1 MNLQQLSP
9 KQLLK
14 ASVVVAVITIA
25 LKTLAW
31 YVTGSV
37 ALLSDAMESLVNLAS
52 AAFALWMVS
61 IAERPADED
70 HPFGH
75 YKAEYFSSGF
85 EGFLILAAAVAII
98 VAASY
103 RLFSPQPLEQV
114 GLGLALSLVS
124 TAINGALAWLM
135 LRVGR
140 AKRSIALEADARHLM
155 TDVWTTLGVVVGIV
169 AVWAT
174 GWLWLDAAVA
184 IAVALNIVREGVHLM
199 WRSSQGLMDEA
210 MDAQDLQAIHA
221 VLQSF
226 ATQKPNDKG
235 GADIL
240 RFDHL
245 HTRKAGQRC
254 FVDVH
259 MHMPA
264 SWTLGRA
271 AALRGNV
278 EQALMDAVPGLRA
291 AIQLLPNDVES
302 REEINRAQD
311 ALQ

>member
-1 MNLQQLSP
+1 MFVATHAMNLNALTP

-14 ASVVVAVITIA
+14 ASVAVAVLTIA

-31 YVTGSV
+31 HLTGSV
-37 ALLSDAMESLVNLAS
+37 ALLSDAMESLVNLVS
-52 AAFALWMVS
+52 AVFALWMVS
-61 IAERPADED
+61 IAQRPADDD

-75 YKAEYFSSGF
+75 DKAEYFSSGF

-103 RLFSPQPLEQV
+103 RLMQPQPLEQV
-114 GLGLALSLVS
+114 GIGLALSLVS
-124 TAINGALAWLM
+124 TAINAALAGLM

-155 TDVWTTLGVVVGIV
+155 TDVWTTLGVVVGII

-210 MDAQDLQAIHA
+210 MDAADLQAIRA
-221 VLQSF
+221 VLASF
-226 ATQKPNDKG
+226 ETQHN
-235 GADIL
+235 GAEIL

-278 EQALMDAVPGLRA
+278 EQALIDAVPGTQA
-291 AIQLLPNDVES
+291 AIELLPSNVEPHHI
-302 REEINRAQD
+302 R
-311 ALQ
+311 

>member
-1 MNLQQLSP
+1 MKITALSTLTP

-14 ASVVVAVITIA
+14 ASVAVAVLTIA

-31 YVTGSV
+31 YLTGSV

-52 AAFALWMVS
+52 AAFALWMLS
-61 IAERPADED
+61 IAERPADDD

-85 EGFLILAAAVAII
+85 EGFLILAAALAII
-98 VAASY
+98 VTASY
-103 RLFSPQPLEQV
+103 RLMHPQPLEQL
-114 GLGLALSLVS
+114 GIGLALSLLS
-124 TAINGALAWLM
+124 TAVNVALALLM

-155 TDVWTTLGVVVGIV
+155 TDVWTTLGVVVGII

-210 MDAQDLQAIHA
+210 MDAADLQAIRA
-221 VLQSF
+221 VLESF
-226 ATQKPNDKG
+226 EIQHRSAG
-235 GADIL
+235 IL
-240 RFDHL
+240 RFDHV

-264 SWTLGRA
+264 NWTLGRA
-271 AALRGNV
+271 AALRGDV
-278 EQALMDAVPGLRA
+278 EQALMAAVPGMRA
-291 AIQLLPNDVES
+291 AIQLLPHNVEPHPV
-302 REEINRAQD
+302 N
-311 ALQ
+311 

>member
-1 MNLQQLSP
+1 MFVATHAMNLNALTP

-14 ASVVVAVITIA
+14 ASVAVAVLTIA

-31 YVTGSV
+31 HLTGSV
-37 ALLSDAMESLVNLAS
+37 ALLSDAMESLVNLVS
-52 AAFALWMVS
+52 SVFALWMVS
-61 IAERPADED
+61 IAQRPADDD

-75 YKAEYFSSGF
+75 DKAEYFSSGF

-103 RLFSPQPLEQV
+103 RLMQPQPLEQV
-114 GLGLALSLVS
+114 GIGLALSLVS
-124 TAINGALAWLM
+124 TAINAALAGLM

-155 TDVWTTLGVVVGIV
+155 TDVWTTLGVVVGII

-210 MDAQDLQAIHA
+210 MDAADLQAIRA
-221 VLQSF
+221 VLASF
-226 ATQKPNDKG
+226 ETQHN
-235 GADIL
+235 GAEIL

-278 EQALMDAVPGLRA
+278 EQALIDAVPGTQA
-291 AIQLLPNDVES
+291 AIELLPSNVEPHHI
-302 REEINRAQD
+302 R
-311 ALQ
+311 

>member
-1 MNLQQLSP
+1 VNISTLTP

-14 ASVVVAVITIA
+14 ASVVVAMLTIA

-31 YVTGSV
+31 YLTGSV

-52 AAFALWMVS
+52 AVFALWMVS
-61 IAERPADED
+61 IAERPADDD

-103 RLFSPQPLEQV
+103 RLMHPRPLEQL
-114 GLGLALSLVS
+114 GLGLALSLLS
-124 TAINGALAWLM
+124 TAINGALAGLM

-155 TDVWTTLGVVVGIV
+155 TDVWTTLGVVVGII

-210 MDAQDLQAIHA
+210 MDAADLQAIRA
-221 VLQSF
+221 VLSRFEAQHE
-226 ATQKPNDKG
+226 

-271 AALRGNV
+271 AALRGQV
-278 EQALMDAVPGLRA
+278 EQALVVAVPGTRA
-291 AIQLLPNDVES
+291 VIQLLPSNVEPHH
-302 REEINRAQD
+302 ID
-311 ALQ
+311 